1 MGHEEGPWR
10 EYAAAFVELL
20 LDGRLFMLEPRE
32 RAASLTASRTGAGTE
47 VAAFETLPVQPVWII
62 TAWNPHP
69 HFLSR
74 EENER
79 RGRSLEEELDA
90 AGLIHCPAVGRSP
103 DWSAFEHSRAVIG
116 SDRTTVLRFAAAFD
130 QLAVFEI
137 TDHITCVAVDGEA
150 MTSMPYRLTVRDGDT
165 GWR

>member
-1 MGHEEGPWR
+1 MGHDGGPWR
-10 EYAAAFVELL
+10 EYAAAFVELI
-20 LDGRLFMLEPRE
+20 LDGRLLTLEPGE
-32 RAASLTASRTGAGTE
+32 PTSSTAPESGAATA
-47 VAAFETLPVQPVWII
+47 VATHETLPVQPVWII

-69 HFLSR
+69 HLFSR

-79 RGRSLEEELDA
+79 RGNALESALTA
-90 AGLIHCPAVGRSP
+90 AGLVHLPAVGRSP

-116 SDRTTVLRFAAAFD
+116 SDRTTVLGFAAAFD

-137 TDHITCVAVDGEA
+137 TDRISCVAVDGEV
-150 MTSMPYRLTVRDGDT
+150 MTSMSYRLTERDGDP